1 MQNMNLMFSQ
11 LWSAQSPTESRSV
24 SEAVVTTTRDFLTS
38 PLCRLLFWTCTDI
51 RSITIDVSRKQA
63 WVDAG
68 ATLGELYTKISKAS
82 KTLAFVGGVCP
93 TLGVGGHISGGGYGN
108 LIRKY
113 GISVDHVVDARI
125 VDVNGNILTGATLGD
140 DLLWAIRGGG
150 GASFG
155 VILSWKVNLVDVPKT
170 VTVFK
175 VNKTLEQGV
184 TDVLYK
190 WQLVSSKVPQ
200 ELFLRAMPKVANATK
215 SGKKTIAVFFYAQCY
230 EMSWI
235 NTTMFWMDYPVGTST
250 SHLLDRP
257 SDPPRAFFKSKS
269 DYVKKP
275 IPKEGMEKIWKTMLK
290 FNKMYIEWNAY
301 GGVMDKIPA
310 NATAFPHR
318 KGNLFKI
325 QYYALWTDA
334 NATDANLGLMREI
347 YHEMEPYVSSNPRE
361 AFLNYRDIDVGS
373 NPSGKTNL
381 EEAKIYG
388 SKYFLGNFKRLME
401 VKAKY
406 DPENFF
412 RFEQSIPP
420 VRAIPKNS
428 ITEALC
434 THENFTFVSSY
445 VSYTKNKRYSNPN
458 DTKLIAIVAAK
469 HESHVQATVVCAKVN
484 GVQIRIRSGGHDYEG
499 LSYIS
504 SVPFIILD
512 MNNLRSITI
521 DVFRKQA
528 WVDAG
533 ATMGELYTKIAE
545 ASKTLA
551 FAGGLMSTAIFCTGA
566 TLGRDLLWAIR
577 GGGGASFGVIL
588 SWKINLVDV
597 PKTVTVFKVN
607 KTLEQGVTDV
617 LYKWQLVSSKLPRD
631 LFLRAMPQV
640 INGAV
645 PSEKTIAAVF
655 YAQFLGS
662 ARRLMA
668 IMNKNLPELGLKRED
683 CYEMSWIN
691 TTMFWQNYPVG
702 TSTSLLLARPS
713 DPPGAFFKSKS
724 DYVKKPI
731 PKEGMEKIWKTML
744 KFNNMWMQWN
754 PYGGVMDKIPADA
767 TAFPHRK
774 GNLFK
779 IQYFALW
786 SDANATDANLG
797 LMREIYHEMEPYV
810 SSNPREAFLNYRDID
825 VGSNSSGKT
834 NVEEAAEIYGSKYFL
849 GNFKRLMEVK
859 AKYDPQNFFRF
870 EQSIPPVRA
879 M

>member
-1 MQNMNLMFSQ
+1 MKEVVSVVLLVLLVSVSDANETKPN
-11 LWSAQSPTESRSV
+11 TENFLQCLHNRTRSV
-24 SEAVVTTTRDFLTS
+24 NPIAESLYTHNNTTFVSSYVSYTKNKRYSNPKDTKLIAIVAAKHESHVQSTVVCAKSNGIQIRIRSGGHDYEGLSYISSVPFVILDMH
-38 PLCRLLFWTCTDI
+38 DI
-51 RSITIDVSRKQA
+51 RSITIDVSKKQA

-82 KTLAFVGGVCP
+82 KTLAFAGGVCP
-93 TLGVGGHISGGGYGN
+93 TLAAGGHISGGGYGN

-155 VILSWKVNLVDVPKT
+155 VILSWKVNLVDVPQT

-200 ELFLRAMPKVANATK
+200 ELFLRAMPKVANATV
-215 SGKKTIAVFFYAQCY
+215 SGKKTIAVFFYAQFLGSAKKLMAIMNKNLPELGLKSEDCY

-275 IPKEGMEKIWKTMLK
+275 IPKEGMEKIWKTMLN

-334 NATDANLGLMREI
+334 NATDNNLGLMREI

-406 DPENFF
+406 DP
-412 RFEQSIPP
+412 
-420 VRAIPKNS
+420 V
-428 ITEALC
+428 
-434 THENFTFVSSY
+434 
-445 VSYTKNKRYSNPN
+445 
-458 DTKLIAIVAAK
+458 
-469 HESHVQATVVCAKVN
+469 
-484 GVQIRIRSGGHDYEG
+484 
-499 LSYIS
+499 
-504 SVPFIILD
+504 
-512 MNNLRSITI
+512 
-521 DVFRKQA
+521 
-528 WVDAG
+528 
-533 ATMGELYTKIAE
+533 
-545 ASKTLA
+545 
-551 FAGGLMSTAIFCTGA
+551 
-566 TLGRDLLWAIR
+566 
-577 GGGGASFGVIL
+577 
-588 SWKINLVDV
+588 
-597 PKTVTVFKVN
+597 
-607 KTLEQGVTDV
+607 
-617 LYKWQLVSSKLPRD
+617 
-631 LFLRAMPQV
+631 
-640 INGAV
+640 
-645 PSEKTIAAVF
+645 
-655 YAQFLGS
+655 
-662 ARRLMA
+662 
-668 IMNKNLPELGLKRED
+668 
-683 CYEMSWIN
+683 
-691 TTMFWQNYPVG
+691 
-702 TSTSLLLARPS
+702 
-713 DPPGAFFKSKS
+713 
-724 DYVKKPI
+724 
-731 PKEGMEKIWKTML
+731 
-744 KFNNMWMQWN
+744 
-754 PYGGVMDKIPADA
+754 
-767 TAFPHRK
+767 
-774 GNLFK
+774 
-779 IQYFALW
+779 
-786 SDANATDANLG
+786 
-797 LMREIYHEMEPYV
+797 
-810 SSNPREAFLNYRDID
+810 
-825 VGSNSSGKT
+825 
-834 NVEEAAEIYGSKYFL
+834 
-849 GNFKRLMEVK
+849 
-859 AKYDPQNFFRF
+859 NFFRF